1 MPIARQNPDVASN
14 TNSGFYPAAISATM
28 NAKSS
33 SNQIYDTTSNTNSG
47 FYPSATLAMKNT
59 KSSNQ
64 LYDTAKL
71 PSNHGSEN
79 GD

>member
-1 MPIARQNPDVASN
+1 
-14 TNSGFYPAAISATM
+14 
-28 NAKSS
+28 
-33 SNQIYDTTSNTNSG
+33 
-47 FYPSATLAMKNT
+47 MKNT

-79 GD
+79 GDWRRTSLDQLLLLVYREGFGQRLIRGWSKK